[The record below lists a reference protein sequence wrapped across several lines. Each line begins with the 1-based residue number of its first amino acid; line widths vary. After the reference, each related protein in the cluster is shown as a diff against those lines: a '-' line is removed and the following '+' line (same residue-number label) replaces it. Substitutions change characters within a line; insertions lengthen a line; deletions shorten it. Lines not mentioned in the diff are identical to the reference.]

1 VAAIDD
7 LIAQIEDKALRER
20 LRMETDR
27 LIKQKKFGL
36 VFEDHLPELTPVY
49 SANIRK
55 GCKVALRNGSL
66 TDLWRV
72 LFVRDDAALCFHSG
86 SGEKRQIPINDLVVV
101 RQFGE
106 PIFPALIP
114 VDKVQNGPDDTP
126 WHTLIEADNYHALQ
140 LLEYLYT
147 GQVDCIHHEDQ
158 LVRRYRHGIHGVLR
172 PSGIGNAEN

>member
-7 LIAQIEDKALRER
+7 LIAQIEDKALRDR

-49 SANIRK
+49 SAKICK
-55 GCKVALRNGSL
+55 GCKVALRNGAL
-66 TDLWRV
+66 ADLWRV
-72 LFVRDDAALCFHSG
+72 LAVDDDAAFCLHLG
-86 SGEKRQIPINDLVVV
+86 SGKKRQIPVDDLVVV

-114 VDKVQNGPDDTP
+114 VDKLQNGPDDAP
-126 WHTLIEADNYHALQ
+126 WHTLIEADNYLGEKARRQ
-140 LLEYLYT
+140 IDE
-147 GQVDCIHHEDQ
+147 GVIKIVGRDERSGA
-158 LVRRYRHGIHGVLR
+158 VR
-172 PSGIGNAEN
+172 